1 VEHKV
6 NGSILYLLLAALPA
20 GGEQPHARVAPVTL
34 YTHFQQNPP
43 AALLVSI
50 QSELEVIMTP
60 AGLHFDWH
68 PLADAGGRISSQLAV
83 IHFKGACDVA
93 DLRPDTGYLGP
104 LGWINLTDGEILP
117 FIDVNCD
124 AIRLFI
130 QHDLI
135 AVPAAAREEAF
146 GRAVARV
153 LAHELYHL
161 LANTKAHTSVGV
173 AKAAYSVGD
182 LLSQTFQ
189 FDKKECA
196 LLRLRAVHLE
206 PQMSGEV
213 SVPAQGQ

>member
-1 VEHKV
+1 V
-6 NGSILYLLLAALPA
+6 NTSILYLLMAALP
-20 GGEQPHARVAPVTL
+20 ARVAPVTL
-34 YTHFQQNPP
+34 YTNFQQTPP
-43 AALLVSI
+43 AALFASI

-83 IHFKGACDVA
+83 IHFIGACDVA
-93 DLRPDTGYLGP
+93 GLRPDTAYPGP
-104 LGWINLTDGEILP
+104 LGWIHVTDGEILP

-124 AIRLFI
+124 GLRLFL

-135 AVPAAAREEAF
+135 ASPAAGREEAF

-161 LANTKAHTSVGV
+161 LANTKAHRSSGV

-189 FDKKECA
+189 FDKRECA
-196 LLRLRAVHLE
+196 SLRLRTVHLE
-206 PQMSGEV
+206 LQMPGEV
-213 SVPAQGQ
+213 SVPPQRR